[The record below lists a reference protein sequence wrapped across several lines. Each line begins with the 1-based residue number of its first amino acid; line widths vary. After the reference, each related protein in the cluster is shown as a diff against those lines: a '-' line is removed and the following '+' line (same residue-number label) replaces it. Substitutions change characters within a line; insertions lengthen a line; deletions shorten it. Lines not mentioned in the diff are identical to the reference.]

1 MKVAV
6 CRRNGVDICFDGSR
20 LHEVFFVLESAGA
33 MWPWPT
39 LENKDRVIA
48 ILRLNGFEVEDRT

>member
-1 MKVAV
+1 MRVAV
-6 CRRNGVDICFDGSR
+6 CCRNGVDVCFDGSK
-20 LHEVFFVLESAGA
+20 LHVVFDILDKAGA

-48 ILRLNGFEVEDRT
+48 ILRLNGFAVEDQT